1 MDAAQRDALA
11 TSTLRVTR
19 PQTMRVSF
27 AGLLGE
33 GVSAKD
39 LILFTIRELST
50 SGGAGYAIEFDGPA
64 IDALP
69 VEARLTLCNM
79 TTELSAFTGLIAPDQ
94 KVLD

>member
-1 MDAAQRDALA
+1 
-11 TSTLRVTR
+11 
-19 PQTMRVSF
+19 MRVSF